1 MKKPR
6 EMKRLSLNRETLKN
20 LDWLD
25 GAQLDKIAGGHSNLC
40 SGSSCNNPLCT
51 CF

>member
-6 EMKRLSLNRETLKN
+6 ETKRLHLSRETLAN
-20 LDWLD
+20 LDQVE
-25 GAQLDKIAGGHSNLC
+25 GAELDKIAGGHSNLC